1 LVGVGRP
8 EADRPHQPGIVR
20 HKEESRL
27 FRLSEQRR
35 MALTGYLFISPF
47 FLLFAV
53 FGLYPIV
60 FTFYLSFFK
69 WDALGPMKF
78 NGIKNFQF
86 ILTDGTFWTSFGN
99 TLLINLM
106 GTVPQLACAMLLAV
120 VLNSALLRMKQAF
133 RVIYFMPNIT
143 SIVAV
148 ALIFSVLFANEGAAT
163 WLVQRFGV
171 EEVSWRAGFWGV
183 KIAIAI
189 MVFWRWL
196 GYNMI
201 IYLAGL
207 QSISP
212 ELYEAAKI
220 DGAGAR
226 VRFFQITIP
235 LMKPFIFF
243 TVLIS
248 TIGGMQLFTEPYVYF
263 SQSGTA
269 TTPKPGITMMIY
281 LYSEAFRTNF
291 FGTAAATAVVLFVF
305 TLIFSLLN
313 TYVTNRMGGSGGD
326 Q

>member
-1 LVGVGRP
+1 M
-8 EADRPHQPGIVR
+8 
-20 HKEESRL
+20 
-27 FRLSEQRR
+27 FRLGERQR
-35 MALTGYLFISPF
+35 MALTAYLFISPF

-53 FGLYPIV
+53 FGLYPIL
-60 FTFYLSFFK
+60 FTFYLSFYK
-69 WDALGPMKF
+69 WDALGPMQF
-78 NGIKNFQF
+78 NGINNFRF
-86 ILTDGTFWTSFGN
+86 ILTDSTFWTSFGN

-106 GTVPQLACAMLLAV
+106 GTVPQLVCALLLAV
-120 VLNSALLRMKQAF
+120 VLNSALVRMKQLF
-133 RVIYFMPNIT
+133 RVIFFMPNIT

-163 WLVQRFGV
+163 WLVRQFGV
-171 EEVSWRAGFWGV
+171 DNMSWRAGFWGV
-183 KIAIAI
+183 KIAIAA

-207 QSISP
+207 QSISQ

-220 DGAGAR
+220 DGAGALM
-226 VRFFQITIP
+226 RFAYITVP
-235 LMKPFIFF
+235 LMKPFILF

-269 TTPKPGITMMIY
+269 TTPLAGITMMIY

-305 TLIFSLLN
+305 TLLFSLLN
-313 TYVTNRMGGSGGD
+313 AFLTNRMGGSGGD

>member
-1 LVGVGRP
+1 M
-8 EADRPHQPGIVR
+8 
-20 HKEESRL
+20 
-27 FRLSEQRR
+27 FRLGERRR
-35 MALTGYLFISPF
+35 MALTAYLFISPF

-53 FGLYPIV
+53 FGLYPIL

-69 WDALGPMKF
+69 WDALGPMQF
-78 NGIKNFQF
+78 NGLNNFRF
-86 ILTDGTFWTSFGN
+86 ILSDGTFWTSFGN

-106 GTVPQLACAMLLAV
+106 GTVPQLACALLLAV
-120 VLNSALLRMKQAF
+120 VLNSALVRMKQLF
-133 RVIYFMPNIT
+133 RVVYFLPNIT

-163 WLVQRFGV
+163 WLVQLFGV
-171 EEVSWRAGFWGV
+171 DSVSWRAGFWGV

-207 QSISP
+207 QSIP
-212 ELYEAAKI
+212 QELYEAAKI
-220 DGAGAR
+220 DGADAR
-226 VRFFQITIP
+226 RRLWHITVP
-235 LMKPFIFF
+235 LMKPFILF

-269 TTPKPGITMMIY
+269 TTPLPGITMMIY

-291 FGTAAATAVVLFVF
+291 FGTAAATAVVLFAF
-305 TLIFSLLN
+305 TLVFSLINAFL
-313 TYVTNRMGGSGGD
+313 TNRMGGSGGD